1 MANKA
6 GREFWSE
13 IVTERSWQVLLGLK
27 GFDFILIGGWAAY
40 LWTRM
45 HKSKDVD
52 IVLKDFGALDH
63 LKQNYTLRKN
73 ERLRKYEIKI
83 GEIDVDIYVPFFSKL
98 AIPPEELEGYTS
110 KLEGIT
116 VVVPEALLVLKQAAE
131 IERRGSLKGEKDA
144 IDMMA
149 LLLTCDIDFGK
160 YCGILKKYGHAGF
173 SQELL
178 SMISNFD
185 LKNLRYLGV
194 DPRTF
199 KLKKLE
205 ILRRLREAL

>member
-27 GFDFILIGGWAAY
+27 GFEFILIGGWAAY

-98 AIPPEELEGYTS
+98 AIPPEELGEYTS
-110 KLEGIT
+110 KLEGLT

-144 IDMMA
+144 IDIMA
-149 LLLTCDIDFGK
+149 LLLTCHVDFGK
-160 YCGILKKYGHAGF
+160 YRGILKKYGHAGF

-178 SMISNFD
+178 SLISNFD

-194 DPRTF
+194 NPRTF